1 MSTIDPSQLSA
12 ADMSNPS
19 LTPQDLADITA
30 ARPDLRPYVA
40 THPSLY
46 PALGQWLA
54 DQGVVPAQPPM
65 AAPAPFAESPEV
77 GQAYDPQPEAE
88 AAHDNPNDSWAAQP
102 DATAQGNAAD
112 PLPEG
117 TTDSAAPET
126 YDGATEAPAE
136 AVSAPIEQT
145 HPSDEAPLG
154 LAEEASSP
162 VEEPPFAPVEEMTA
176 PVEEPPAA
184 QTTVSHGTSE
194 APVGPYAPASE
205 ATQSAGVTLSD
216 EDLERTIVEGTR
228 EKTAAEIA
236 AEEYGAGVQANGYA
250 QQGSPQQG
258 FGQNQYGQPG
268 YAPASQPGQAQYGPQ
283 GGQRGYAPGPQQ
295 GQGQY
300 GPQGGQQGAS
310 AGQQFGA
317 AAQQFGAAAGTAF
330 NQFQTAVVAE
340 TGKVSGRSVRATYS
354 LIGMFAAVVL
364 SFISMVLPFA
374 SYGGY
379 SVSLFDIGGYAFF
392 HMVLLLAVAGLGVA
406 YWFTNQKWAFI
417 AAGATGIVAA
427 FFGIIRVLQIVFGIA
442 DLGFGG
448 ILFFLFSIG
457 LGAGG
462 VLLLLELKN
471 GKVAP
476 INNPTAFGGTFASA
490 PANQQGQGGFQ
501 APQAGQGQYGGRPGQ
516 GGFQAPQ
523 AGQGQYGGAQQQGGF
538 QAPQAGQGQYGGQPG
553 QYGGAQ
559 GQGGFQAPQAGQG
572 QYGGRPGQGG
582 FQAPQAGQGQYGG
595 AQGQGGFQAPQAG
608 QGQYG
613 GQPGQYGGA
622 QGQGGF
628 QAPQAGQ
635 GQYGG
640 QPGQQSNKPYNPFGP
655 QA

>member
-88 AAHDNPNDSWAAQP
+88 AAHDNPDDSWAAQP

-523 AGQGQYGGAQQQGGF
+523 AGQGQYGGAQ
-538 QAPQAGQGQYGGQPG
+538 
-553 QYGGAQ
+553 
-559 GQGGFQAPQAGQG
+559 
-572 QYGGRPGQGG
+572 
-582 FQAPQAGQGQYGG
+582 
-595 AQGQGGFQAPQAG
+595 GQGGFQAPQAG

>member
-30 ARPDLRPYVA
+30 ARPDLHPYVA

-65 AAPAPFAESPEV
+65 AAPAPFVESPE
-77 GQAYDPQPEAE
+77 AEA
-88 AAHDNPNDSWAAQP
+88 AAHDNPNDSWASQP
-102 DATAQGNAAD
+102 DATAQGNVAD
-112 PLPEG
+112 PLPEE

-145 HPSDEAPLG
+145 HPLDEAPIG

-176 PVEEPPAA
+176 SVEEPPVAPAA
-184 QTTVSHGTSE
+184 ESPASHGTPA
-194 APVGPYAPASE
+194 APAGPYAPASE
-205 ATQSAGVTLSD
+205 ATQSAGAPLSD
-216 EDLERTIVEGTR
+216 EDLERTIIEGTR

-236 AEEYGAGVQANGYA
+236 AEEYGVGAQANGYA

-283 GGQRGYAPGPQQ
+283 GGQRGYAPGPQP

-317 AAQQFGAAAGTAF
+317 AAQQFSAAAGTAF

-364 SFISMVLPFA
+364 DFISMVLPFA

-417 AAGATGIVAA
+417 AAGATGIVTA
-427 FFGIIRVLQIVFGIA
+427 FLGIIRVLQIVFGIA

-448 ILFFLFSIG
+448 ILFFLFSVG
-457 LGAGG
+457 LGAAS

-476 INNPTAFGGTFASA
+476 INNPGAFGGAFASA
-490 PANQQGQGGFQ
+490 PTNQQGQGGFQ
-501 APQAGQGQYGGRPGQ
+501 APQAGQGQYGGQSGQYGGAQQQGQ

-523 AGQGQYGGAQQQGGF
+523 AGQGQYGAQSGQYGGAQQQGGF
-538 QAPQAGQGQYGGQPG
+538 QAPQAGQGQYGGQSG

-559 GQGGFQAPQAGQG
+559 QQGGFQAGQGQYGAQSGQYGGAQQQGGFQAPQAGH
-572 QYGGRPGQGG
+572 
-582 FQAPQAGQGQYGG
+582 
-595 AQGQGGFQAPQAG
+595 
-608 QGQYG
+608 
-613 GQPGQYGGA
+613 
-622 QGQGGF
+622 
-628 QAPQAGQ
+628 

>member
-65 AAPAPFAESPEV
+65 AAPAPFAESPEA
-77 GQAYDPQPEAE
+77 GKAYDPQPEAE
-88 AAHDNPNDSWAAQP
+88 AAHDNPDDSWASQP

-310 AGQQFGA
+310 AGQQFGV

-364 SFISMVLPFA
+364 SFISMALPFA

-476 INNPTAFGGTFASA
+476 INNPTAFGGAFASA
-490 PANQQGQGGFQ
+490 PANQ
-501 APQAGQGQYGGRPGQ
+501 
-516 GGFQAPQ
+516 
-523 AGQGQYGGAQQQGGF
+523 
-538 QAPQAGQGQYGGQPG
+538 
-553 QYGGAQ
+553 Q

>member
-427 FFGIIRVLQIVFGIA
+427 FFGAIRVLQIVFGIA

-523 AGQGQYGGAQQQGGF
+523 AGQGQYGGAQ
-538 QAPQAGQGQYGGQPG
+538 
-553 QYGGAQ
+553 
-559 GQGGFQAPQAGQG
+559 
-572 QYGGRPGQGG
+572 
-582 FQAPQAGQGQYGG
+582 
-595 AQGQGGFQAPQAG
+595 GQGGFQAPQAG

>member
-65 AAPAPFAESPEV
+65 AAPAPFAESPEA
-77 GQAYDPQPEAE
+77 GKAYDPQPEAE
-88 AAHDNPNDSWAAQP
+88 AAHDNPDDSWASQP

-283 GGQRGYAPGPQQ
+283 GGQRGYAPSPQQ

-427 FFGIIRVLQIVFGIA
+427 FFGAIRVLQIVFGIA

-490 PANQQGQGGFQ
+490 PANQQGQGGF
-501 APQAGQGQYGGRPGQ
+501 
-516 GGFQAPQ
+516 
-523 AGQGQYGGAQQQGGF
+523 
-538 QAPQAGQGQYGGQPG
+538 
-553 QYGGAQ
+553 
-559 GQGGFQAPQAGQG
+559 
-572 QYGGRPGQGG
+572 
-582 FQAPQAGQGQYGG
+582 
-595 AQGQGGFQAPQAG
+595 
-608 QGQYG
+608 
-613 GQPGQYGGA
+613 
-622 QGQGGF
+622 
-628 QAPQAGQ
+628 
-635 GQYGG
+635 
-640 QPGQQSNKPYNPFGP
+640 
-655 QA
+655 

>member
-501 APQAGQGQYGGRPGQ
+501 APQAGQGQYGG
-516 GGFQAPQ
+516 
-523 AGQGQYGGAQQQGGF
+523 
-538 QAPQAGQGQYGGQPG
+538 
-553 QYGGAQ
+553 
-559 GQGGFQAPQAGQG
+559 
-572 QYGGRPGQGG
+572 
-582 FQAPQAGQGQYGG
+582 
-595 AQGQGGFQAPQAG
+595 
-608 QGQYG
+608 
-613 GQPGQYGGA
+613 
-622 QGQGGF
+622 
-628 QAPQAGQ
+628 
-635 GQYGG
+635 

>member
-30 ARPDLRPYVA
+30 ARPDLHPYVA

-65 AAPAPFAESPEV
+65 AAPAPFVESPE
-77 GQAYDPQPEAE
+77 AEA
-88 AAHDNPNDSWAAQP
+88 AAHDNPNDSWASQP
-102 DATAQGNAAD
+102 DATAQGNVAD
-112 PLPEG
+112 PLPEE

-145 HPSDEAPLG
+145 HPLDEAPIG

-176 PVEEPPAA
+176 PVEKPPVAPAA
-184 QTTVSHGTSE
+184 ESTASHGTPE
-194 APVGPYAPASE
+194 APAGPYAPASE
-205 ATQSAGVTLSD
+205 ATQSAGAPLSD
-216 EDLERTIVEGTR
+216 EDLERTIIEGTR

-236 AEEYGAGVQANGYA
+236 AEEYGVGAQANGYA

-258 FGQNQYGQPG
+258 FGQNQYAQPG
-268 YAPASQPGQAQYGPQ
+268 YAPASQPGQA
-283 GGQRGYAPGPQQ
+283 
-295 GQGQY
+295 QY

-317 AAQQFGAAAGTAF
+317 AAQQFSAAAGTAF

-364 SFISMVLPFA
+364 DFISMVLPFA

-417 AAGATGIVAA
+417 AAGATGIVTA
-427 FFGIIRVLQIVFGIA
+427 FLGIIRVLQIVFGIA

-448 ILFFLFSIG
+448 ILFFLFSVG
-457 LGAGG
+457 LGAAS

-476 INNPTAFGGTFASA
+476 INNPGAFGGAFASA

-501 APQAGQGQYGGRPGQ
+501 APQAGQGQYGAQ
-516 GGFQAPQ
+516 S
-523 AGQGQYGGAQQQGGF
+523 GQYGGAQQ
-538 QAPQAGQGQYGGQPG
+538 
-553 QYGGAQ
+553 
-559 GQGGFQAPQAGQG
+559 
-572 QYGGRPGQGG
+572 
-582 FQAPQAGQGQYGG
+582 
-595 AQGQGGFQAPQAG
+595 
-608 QGQYG
+608 
-613 GQPGQYGGA
+613 
-622 QGQGGF
+622 QGGF

>member
-340 TGKVSGRSVRATYS
+340 TGKVGGRSVRATYS

-523 AGQGQYGGAQQQGGF
+523 AGQGQYGGAQ
-538 QAPQAGQGQYGGQPG
+538 
-553 QYGGAQ
+553 
-559 GQGGFQAPQAGQG
+559 
-572 QYGGRPGQGG
+572 
-582 FQAPQAGQGQYGG
+582 
-595 AQGQGGFQAPQAG
+595 GQGGFQAPQAG

>member
-65 AAPAPFAESPEV
+65 AAPAPFAESPEA
-77 GQAYDPQPEAE
+77 GKAYDPQPEAE
-88 AAHDNPNDSWAAQP
+88 AAHDNPNDSWASQP

-145 HPSDEAPLG
+145 HQSDEAPLG

-364 SFISMVLPFA
+364 SFISMALPFA

-476 INNPTAFGGTFASA
+476 INNPGAFGGAFASA
-490 PANQQGQGGFQ
+490 PAN
-501 APQAGQGQYGGRPGQ
+501 
-516 GGFQAPQ
+516 
-523 AGQGQYGGAQQQGGF
+523 QQQGGF
-538 QAPQAGQGQYGGQPG
+538 QAPQAGQGQYGGQSG

-559 GQGGFQAPQAGQG
+559 Q
-572 QYGGRPGQGG
+572 
-582 FQAPQAGQGQYGG
+582 
-595 AQGQGGFQAPQAG
+595 
-608 QGQYG
+608 
-613 GQPGQYGGA
+613 
-622 QGQGGF
+622 QGGF

>member
-46 PALGQWLA
+46 PDLGQWLA

-427 FFGIIRVLQIVFGIA
+427 FFGAIRVLQIVFGIA

-572 QYGGRPGQGG
+572 QYGG
-582 FQAPQAGQGQYGG
+582 
-595 AQGQGGFQAPQAG
+595 
-608 QGQYG
+608 
-613 GQPGQYGGA
+613 
-622 QGQGGF
+622 
-628 QAPQAGQ
+628 
-635 GQYGG
+635 

>member
-65 AAPAPFAESPEV
+65 AAPAPFAESPEA
-77 GQAYDPQPEAE
+77 GKAYDPQPEAE
-88 AAHDNPNDSWAAQP
+88 AAHDNPDDSWASQP

-205 ATQSAGVTLSD
+205 ATQSVGVTLSD

-310 AGQQFGA
+310 AGQQFGV

-364 SFISMVLPFA
+364 SFISMALPFA

-476 INNPTAFGGTFASA
+476 INNPTAFGGAFASA

-523 AGQGQYGGAQQQGGF
+523 AGQGQYGG
-538 QAPQAGQGQYGGQPG
+538 
-553 QYGGAQ
+553 
-559 GQGGFQAPQAGQG
+559 
-572 QYGGRPGQGG
+572 RP
-582 FQAPQAGQGQYGG
+582 
-595 AQGQGGFQAPQAG
+595 GQGGFQAPQAG

>member
-65 AAPAPFAESPEV
+65 AAPAPFAESPEA
-77 GQAYDPQPEAE
+77 GKAYDPQPEAE
-88 AAHDNPNDSWAAQP
+88 AAHDNPDDSWASQP

-310 AGQQFGA
+310 AGQQFGV

-364 SFISMVLPFA
+364 SFISMALPFA

-476 INNPTAFGGTFASA
+476 INNPTAFGGAFASA
-490 PANQQGQGGFQ
+490 PANQ
-501 APQAGQGQYGGRPGQ
+501 
-516 GGFQAPQ
+516 
-523 AGQGQYGGAQQQGGF
+523 
-538 QAPQAGQGQYGGQPG
+538 
-553 QYGGAQ
+553 Q

-628 QAPQAGQ
+628 RAPQAGQ

>member
-523 AGQGQYGGAQQQGGF
+523 AGQGQYGGAQ
-538 QAPQAGQGQYGGQPG
+538 
-553 QYGGAQ
+553 
-559 GQGGFQAPQAGQG
+559 
-572 QYGGRPGQGG
+572 
-582 FQAPQAGQGQYGG
+582 
-595 AQGQGGFQAPQAG
+595 GQGGFQAPQAG

>member
-65 AAPAPFAESPEV
+65 AAPAPFAESPEA
-77 GQAYDPQPEAE
+77 GKAYDPQPEAE
-88 AAHDNPNDSWAAQP
+88 AAHDNPNDSWASQP

-145 HPSDEAPLG
+145 HQSDEAPLG
-154 LAEEASSP
+154 LTEEASSP

-476 INNPTAFGGTFASA
+476 INNPTAFGGAFASA
-490 PANQQGQGGFQ
+490 PANQ
-501 APQAGQGQYGGRPGQ
+501 
-516 GGFQAPQ
+516 
-523 AGQGQYGGAQQQGGF
+523 
-538 QAPQAGQGQYGGQPG
+538 
-553 QYGGAQ
+553 Q

>member
-310 AGQQFGA
+310 AGQQFGV

-364 SFISMVLPFA
+364 SFISMALPFA

-476 INNPTAFGGTFASA
+476 INNPTAFGGAFASA
-490 PANQQGQGGFQ
+490 PANQ
-501 APQAGQGQYGGRPGQ
+501 
-516 GGFQAPQ
+516 
-523 AGQGQYGGAQQQGGF
+523 
-538 QAPQAGQGQYGGQPG
+538 
-553 QYGGAQ
+553 Q

>member
-88 AAHDNPNDSWAAQP
+88 AAHDNPNDSWTAQP

-572 QYGGRPGQGG
+572 QYGG
-582 FQAPQAGQGQYGG
+582 
-595 AQGQGGFQAPQAG
+595 
-608 QGQYG
+608 
-613 GQPGQYGGA
+613 
-622 QGQGGF
+622 
-628 QAPQAGQ
+628 
-635 GQYGG
+635 

>member
-30 ARPDLRPYVA
+30 ARPDLHPYVA

-145 HPSDEAPLG
+145 HPLDEAPIG

-283 GGQRGYAPGPQQ
+283 GGQRGYAPGPQP

-523 AGQGQYGGAQQQGGF
+523 AGQGQYGGAQ
-538 QAPQAGQGQYGGQPG
+538 
-553 QYGGAQ
+553 
-559 GQGGFQAPQAGQG
+559 
-572 QYGGRPGQGG
+572 
-582 FQAPQAGQGQYGG
+582 
-595 AQGQGGFQAPQAG
+595 GQGGFQAPQAG

>member
-145 HPSDEAPLG
+145 HLSDEAPLG

-283 GGQRGYAPGPQQ
+283 GGQRGYAPGPQP

-317 AAQQFGAAAGTAF
+317 AAQQFSAAAGTAF

-364 SFISMVLPFA
+364 DFISMVLPFA

-417 AAGATGIVAA
+417 AAGATGIVTA
-427 FFGIIRVLQIVFGIA
+427 FLGIIRVLQIVFGIA

-448 ILFFLFSIG
+448 ILFFLFSVG
-457 LGAGG
+457 LGAAS

-476 INNPTAFGGTFASA
+476 INNPGAFGGAFASA
-490 PANQQGQGGFQ
+490 PTNQQGQGGFQ
-501 APQAGQGQYGGRPGQ
+501 APQAGQGQYGGQSGQYGGPQQQ

-523 AGQGQYGGAQQQGGF
+523 AGQGQYGAQSGQYGGAQQQGGF
-538 QAPQAGQGQYGGQPG
+538 QAPQAGQGQYGGQSG

-559 GQGGFQAPQAGQG
+559 Q
-572 QYGGRPGQGG
+572 
-582 FQAPQAGQGQYGG
+582 
-595 AQGQGGFQAPQAG
+595 
-608 QGQYG
+608 
-613 GQPGQYGGA
+613 
-622 QGQGGF
+622 QGGF

>member
-88 AAHDNPNDSWAAQP
+88 AAHDNPDDSWAAQP

-572 QYGGRPGQGG
+572 QYGG
-582 FQAPQAGQGQYGG
+582 
-595 AQGQGGFQAPQAG
+595 
-608 QGQYG
+608 
-613 GQPGQYGGA
+613 
-622 QGQGGF
+622 
-628 QAPQAGQ
+628 
-635 GQYGG
+635 

>member
-476 INNPTAFGGTFASA
+476 INNPTAFGGAFASA
-490 PANQQGQGGFQ
+490 PANQ
-501 APQAGQGQYGGRPGQ
+501 
-516 GGFQAPQ
+516 
-523 AGQGQYGGAQQQGGF
+523 
-538 QAPQAGQGQYGGQPG
+538 
-553 QYGGAQ
+553 Q